1 MLCLWLF
8 FHSKAPLFS
17 SCLRWMNKWDT
28 KISPVVLINFFFCL
42 FLISRRSVFGLERK
56 SEKDLG
62 HVFHKRTL
70 INTLLW
76 LLFIMFLLPLR
87 GVNWGEGG
95 KRDGDG
101 IELFALMSLKRK
113 PRQKTLP
120 LKRNEEA
127 RNTPNK
133 GCRFSPLF
141 KRGRKFISFRLF

>member
-1 MLCLWLF
+1 MIIIHYVF
-8 FHSKAPLFS
+8 AAVAGGE
-17 SCLRWMNKWDT
+17 LR
-28 KISPVVLINFFFCL
+28 
-42 FLISRRSVFGLERK
+42 E
-56 SEKDLG
+56 
-62 HVFHKRTL
+62 
-70 INTLLW
+70 
-76 LLFIMFLLPLR
+76 
-87 GVNWGEGG
+87 GE